1 MPGQETLSFA
11 LLVFTSLLAIV
22 DPVAAVPIFLTVT
35 GDYTDEH
42 RRATLRA
49 GVITGTFVLVLFTLL
64 GSYILRFFGITT
76 DAFRIA
82 GGILFLGVGAD
93 MLQARRSRVKTSEGE
108 EEEASHR
115 AEVGVIPLGIPTLA
129 GPGAITTVI
138 TLDAQAK
145 NGWEEAAIYAAI
157 VLVMTIA
164 WVSLAIAPTIL
175 RRLGRTGL
183 NVITRLMGLL
193 VMVIGVQF
201 MIDGITGALARV
213 PRP

>member
-1 MPGQETLSFA
+1 MPGPNTVSFA

-22 DPVAAVPIFLTVT
+22 DPVAAVPVFLTVT
-35 GDYTDEH
+35 GDYTPEH
-42 RRATLRA
+42 RRAALRA
-49 GVITGTFVLVLFTLL
+49 GVLTGTFVLVLFTLL
-64 GSYILRFFGITT
+64 GSYILRFFGVTT

-82 GGILFLGVGAD
+82 GGILFLGVGTD

-108 EEEASHR
+108 EAESSHR
-115 AEVGVIPLGIPTLA
+115 DEVGVIPLGIPTLA

-138 TLDAQAK
+138 TLDAQAQ
-145 NGWEEAAIYAAI
+145 NGWEQAAIYLAI
-157 VLVMTIA
+157 VLVMAIA
-164 WVSLAIAPTIL
+164 WASLAVAPTLL
-175 RRLGRTGL
+175 RRLGHTGL

-201 MIDGITGALARV
+201 MIDGITGALSRV